1 MTDFLSSLFLA
12 ISDVQNNPVLSSIL
26 AILFGPLLTFGLY
39 WLLNKLVALIPNQK
53 VRNAIEPY
61 AFIGVVLLL
70 VGGLLIGPTIQ
81 TVLFSFMNADS
92 TEWVGFKNYVKLFAD
107 PNFLITVRNNI
118 LWIAVVPLVT
128 IILGLLIAT
137 LTDKLGKVR
146 EQVFKSIIF
155 MPMAISFVAASSI
168 WRLNYMWDAGD
179 KQIGLLNAII
189 KSVGLTPVNWVQND
203 TFALN
208 SFMLMVIVIWAN
220 AGFAMTLLSAAVKAV
235 PEETIEAAAID
246 GATGAQAFFRVV
258 LPQIWGTVVS
268 VFITVLISSMKIFD
282 VIWGMTGGNFRTNV
296 LGVDFFLQYFIYL
309 NTGKASAIVV
319 LLMVAIIPIMIYQ
332 IRSYRKQE
340 EIR

>member
-1 MTDFLSSLFLA
+1 MSDLFLA
-12 ISDVQNNPVLSSIL
+12 IGQVLQNPILSSIL
-26 AILFGPLLTFGLY
+26 AILFGPLATFGLY
-39 WLLNKLVALIPNQK
+39 WLLNKLVSLIPNQK

-70 VGGLLIGPTIQ
+70 VGTLLVGPTIQ
-81 TVLFSFMNADS
+81 TMIFSFFEFVDDEPANWIGL
-92 TEWVGFKNYVKLFAD
+92 TNYTKLLDD
-107 PNFLITVRNNI
+107 PNFLYTIRNNV
-118 LWIAVVPLVT
+118 LWVAVVPAVT

-146 EQVFKSIIF
+146 EQIFKSIIF

-168 WRLNYMWDAGD
+168 WRLNYQWDAGD
-179 KQIGLLNAII
+179 TQIGTLNALI
-189 KSVGLTPVNWVQND
+189 KSVGLTPVNWLQ
-203 TFALN
+203 TEEFALN
-208 SFMLMVIVIWAN
+208 NLMLMVIVIWAN

-246 GATGAQAFFRVV
+246 GATGVQAFFRVV

-282 VIWGMTGGNFRTNV
+282 VIWGMTGGNFHTNV
-296 LGVDFFLQYFIYL
+296 LGVDFFLQYFVYL
-309 NTGKASAIVV
+309 DTGKASAIVV
-319 LLMVAIIPIMIYQ
+319 MLMVAIIPIMIYQ

>member
-1 MTDFLSSLFLA
+1 MSDLFLA
-12 ISDVQNNPVLSSIL
+12 IGQVLQNPILSSIL
-26 AILFGPLLTFGLY
+26 AILFGPLATFGLY
-39 WLLNKLVALIPNQK
+39 WLLNKLVSLIPNQK

-70 VGGLLIGPTIQ
+70 VGTLLVGPTIQ
-81 TVLFSFMNADS
+81 TMIFSFFEFVDDEPANWIGL
-92 TEWVGFKNYVKLFAD
+92 TNYTKLLDD
-107 PNFLITVRNNI
+107 PNFLYTIRNNV
-118 LWIAVVPLVT
+118 LWVAVVPAVT

-146 EQVFKSIIF
+146 EQIFKSIIF

-168 WRLNYMWDAGD
+168 WRLNYQWDAGD
-179 KQIGLLNAII
+179 TQIGTLNALI
-189 KSVGLTPVNWVQND
+189 KSVGLTPVNWLQ
-203 TFALN
+203 TEEFALN
-208 SFMLMVIVIWAN
+208 NLMLMVIVIWAN

-246 GATGAQAFFRVV
+246 GATGVQAFFRVV

-282 VIWGMTGGNFRTNV
+282 VIWGMTGGNFHTNV

-319 LLMVAIIPIMIYQ
+319 LLMIAIIPIMIYQ

>member
-1 MTDFLSSLFLA
+1 MSDLFLA
-12 ISDVQNNPVLSSIL
+12 IGQVLQNPVLSSIL
-26 AILFGPLLTFGLY
+26 AILFGPLATFFLY
-39 WLLNKLVALIPNQK
+39 WLLNKLVSLIPNQK

-70 VGGLLIGPTIQ
+70 VGTLLVGPTIQ
-81 TVLFSFMNADS
+81 TMIFSFFNFVDDEPS
-92 TEWVGFKNYVKLFAD
+92 EWIGLTNYIKLLED
-107 PNFLITVRNNI
+107 PNFLYTIRNNV
-118 LWIAVVPLVT
+118 LWVAVVPAVT

-146 EQVFKSIIF
+146 EQIFKSIIF

-168 WRLNYMWDAGD
+168 WRLNYQWDAGD
-179 KQIGLLNAII
+179 TQIGTLNAII
-189 KSVGLTPVNWVQND
+189 KAVGLTPVNWIQ
-203 TFALN
+203 TEEFALN
-208 SFMLMVIVIWAN
+208 NLMLMVIVIWAN

-246 GATGAQAFFRVV
+246 GATGVQAFFRVV

-282 VIWGMTGGNFRTNV
+282 VIWGMTGGNFHTNV
-296 LGVDFFLQYFIYL
+296 LGVDFFLQYFVYL

-319 LLMVAIIPIMIYQ
+319 MLMIAIIPVMIYQ